1 MNENPP
7 FLKKIFIIL
16 FVVSTL
22 SCVRESNFTNYSE
35 KRKIIPGLIDSGSTD
50 SLEMLINSEP
60 VDSLRLQLIFD
71 ISYKYYLKN
80 DSICFRD
87 WNRLSEKLAQK
98 QNDSSK
104 IAEAYWDRGN
114 FFYRND
120 QADSAYYYYSLAYK
134 DYSHFQD
141 DFYAARMLLN
151 MAVVRVEHRDY
162 TGGEVDL
169 IRALETFEEK
179 QKHLQLYLVYNT
191 LGIIYNNVDEINNS
205 RKYYSKAIEEAKILK
220 DSSKLANIQ
229 NNTGV
234 MWQDNKKYLASIQSF
249 QSALQYKKLKNK
261 NPEVFAN
268 IIDNLAYSYY
278 KLGSSRQKY
287 YSLSK
292 RAKRIRDSISHRS
305 GIIMSNIHFGEYSL
319 TNGDTA
325 KAINFFNK
333 AVKDSKETD
342 NFDHLLEAYRQLGK
356 LNIQAAPKYFQEYVQ
371 LSDSLSK
378 EERAVRNKFARIRF
392 ETDNYIHENKELSKQ
407 RLYILL
413 LGLVISLGLI
423 VAYIYRVQLSKTKE
437 IKFEREQQKSN
448 ERIYDL
454 LLRQHT
460 RLEEGR
466 REERSRISS
475 ELHDGI
481 LGKLFG
487 IRMSLGFLKM
497 KNVQD
502 EKFDTY
508 LKELQKIESEIRD
521 ISHDLVRSNSA
532 SDEGFFKVIEDYL
545 FEIGNSTDLNI
556 EIRKDELLQLEE
568 FSSNKQIHIFR
579 LIQEAVQN
587 VLKHAEATKVRINL
601 LDGEDSIIIRIIDNG
616 KGFCNED
623 KKDGIGIKNMKNRI
637 SGLRGELKFVSGD
650 KGTEVI
656 FKIPKKEFE
665 NN

>member
-16 FVVSTL
+16 FVFSTL

-71 ISYKYYLKN
+71 TSYKFNLRN
-80 DSICFRD
+80 DSSNFRT
-87 WNRLSEKLAQK
+87 WNTRSFDFAKEL
-98 QNDSSK
+98 NDSSK
-104 IAEAYWDRGN
+104 IAEAHWDLAN
-114 FFYRND
+114 FYDENDVPDSSFYH
-120 QADSAYYYYSLAYK
+120 YILAYK
-134 DYSHFQD
+134 GYEAIHNNY
-141 DFYAARMLLN
+141 YAARMLLN
-151 MAVVRVEHRDY
+151 MARIQEKFRDY
-162 TGGEVDL
+162 TGSEVS
-169 IRALETFEEK
+169 TFRSLRVFEK
-179 QKHLQLYLVYNT
+179 MNKHLQLYIAYTT
-191 LGIIYNNVDEINNS
+191 LGVIYNGIEDVSNS
-205 RKYYSKAIEEAKILK
+205 RKYHLKAIEEAEVMK
-220 DSSKLANIQ
+220 DSSMLSSSYNNI
-229 NNTGV
+229 GV
-234 MWQDNKKYLASIQSF
+234 MWQDDKKYLASIQSF
-249 QSALQYKKLKNK
+249 QSALKYKRLKNK

-268 IIDNLAYSYY
+268 VIDNLAYSYY

-319 TNGDTA
+319 ANGDTA

-333 AVKDSKETD
+333 AVKDSKETE

-356 LNIQAAPKYFQEYVQ
+356 LNIQAAPKYFQEYVH

-413 LGLVISLGLI
+413 LGLVLSLGLI

-545 FEIGNSTDLNI
+545 FEIGNSTNLNI

-587 VLKHAEATKVRINL
+587 VLKHAEATKVRVNL